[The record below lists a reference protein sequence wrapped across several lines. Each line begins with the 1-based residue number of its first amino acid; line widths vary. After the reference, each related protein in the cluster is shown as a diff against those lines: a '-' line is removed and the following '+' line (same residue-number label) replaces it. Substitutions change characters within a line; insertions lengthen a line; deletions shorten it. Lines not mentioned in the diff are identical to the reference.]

1 MTPYDPHDTY
11 PNSRAYRELQPL
23 RLPAGW
29 AVGWNELFVGM
40 DADLGEVGGSSVFNA
55 TNEGRRFNIDIEFR
69 PEFDPEGAF
78 HMTVRY
84 QPWPRTERGG
94 RRHDVPFAFGI
105 EARTVH
111 TFDTRSYPELVAE
124 LERWIARCTHWTP
137 EGH

>member
-1 MTPYDPHDTY
+1 MTSYDPHDTY

-111 TFDTRSYPELVAE
+111 TFETRSYPELVAE
-124 LERWIARCTHWTP
+124 LERWIARCTLWTP